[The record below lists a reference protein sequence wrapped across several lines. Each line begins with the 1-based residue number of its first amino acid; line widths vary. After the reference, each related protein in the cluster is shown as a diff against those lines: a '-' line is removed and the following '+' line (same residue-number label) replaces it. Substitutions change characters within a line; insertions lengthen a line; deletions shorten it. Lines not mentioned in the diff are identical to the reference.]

1 MGGMIVV
8 DSTKGRGSRFAFTI
22 LCSKLTMEEM
32 FQYNLLNTNRK
43 RSISTIPTS
52 PTQASDKQGKESKNI
67 LVVEDNLINQQILL
81 RYLQNAGHFC
91 TVASNGLEA
100 LEQYQKFKFDLIF
113 MDIEMPGMNGLDA
126 TQEIRK
132 LEANSNRTPVPIVGL
147 SGNAR
152 KEQIEEAKAVGMS
165 DYLTKPYHKDE
176 LYKILSTHVEGGDGV
191 PSKHARLK

>member
-8 DSTKGRGSRFAFTI
+8 ESTKGKGSRFAFTI

-43 RSISTIPTS
+43 RSISTIPSS
-52 PTQASDKQGKESKNI
+52 PTQANDTQGKESKNI

-132 LEANSNRTPVPIVGL
+132 LEANSNRPPVPIVGL
-147 SGNAR
+147 SGNGMQMILAQMPAIASHSLKICSNMICSGNQETR
-152 KEQIEEAKAVGMS
+152 CCWWTTMQI
-165 DYLTKPYHKDE
+165 
-176 LYKILSTHVEGGDGV
+176 
-191 PSKHARLK
+191 